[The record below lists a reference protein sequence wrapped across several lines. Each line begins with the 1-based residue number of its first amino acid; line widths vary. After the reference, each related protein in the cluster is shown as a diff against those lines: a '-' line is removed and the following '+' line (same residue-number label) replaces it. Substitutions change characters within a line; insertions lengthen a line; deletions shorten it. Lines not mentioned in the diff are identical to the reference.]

1 VLGQLVDL
9 GAVVLGLG
17 GVDDA
22 VGVEGES
29 EHGGQYAGSHGRLSV
44 PGRSGPTVGA
54 LRGSWT
60 ILAPR
65 LAIRGGVAGEE
76 VAEGR
81 GVPAAALA
89 GWDLVGVQLPC
100 DLAEG
105 ATLPAAG
112 GDPVQ
117 HVGGQSGGAA
127 QAQTLAAFDG
137 QGLPV
142 RSAMMRASN
151 AAMAETTL
159 ATSSPVGVLVSTP
172 RSRTTSVHPSARLR
186 SSSPAKSAT
195 DRARRSRRVTARA
208 SARPRASMASA

>member
-1 VLGQLVDL
+1 
-9 GAVVLGLG
+9 
-17 GVDDA
+17 
-22 VGVEGES
+22 
-29 EHGGQYAGSHGRLSV
+29 
-44 PGRSGPTVGA
+44 
-54 LRGSWT
+54 
-60 ILAPR
+60 
-65 LAIRGGVAGEE
+65 VAD
-76 VAEGR
+76 GR

-89 GWDLVGVQLPC
+89 GWDLVGVQLPG

-137 QGLPV
+137 QGLPGPFGDDAGLE
-142 RSAMMRASN
+142 RGDGRDD
-151 AAMAETTL
+151 
-159 ATSSPVGVLVSTP
+159 VGDQLPGWGAGVDAQVEDDQRP
-172 RSRTTSVHPSARLR
+172 PSARLR